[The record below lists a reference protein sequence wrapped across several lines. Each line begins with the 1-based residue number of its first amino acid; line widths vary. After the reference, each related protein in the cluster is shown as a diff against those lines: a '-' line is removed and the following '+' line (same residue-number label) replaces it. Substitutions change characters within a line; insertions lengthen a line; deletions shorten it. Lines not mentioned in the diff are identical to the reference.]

1 MDLIYKSTRN
11 NQETATA
18 SEAILKGLAGEGG
31 LFVPSY
37 IPKLDK
43 SLKELSAMSYQEV
56 AYEVMKLFMT
66 DFTEEAAQTVLNE
79 GGYSAASVNA
89 CQEAKDASGT
99 VLGYVLTVTTHE
111 GYGGDIQFTVGVRN
125 DGTLNGISL
134 LSISETAG
142 LGMQAGDVLVP
153 QFADKNAYPYVYT
166 KTGSTAD
173 NEIDAISGATITTNA
188 VTDGVNAGVYYFQT
202 MLQQG
207 AGEGAAN
214 E

>member
-1 MDLIYKSTRN
+1 MKSMLKDAGILFAITLVAGLLLGCVYQITKEPIAR
-11 NQETATA
+11 QEALA
-18 SEAILKGLAGEGG
+18 QENACREVFSDAESFEA
-31 LFVPSY
+31 V
-37 IPKLDK
+37 
-43 SLKELSAMSYQEV
+43 
-56 AYEVMKLFMT
+56 T

-142 LGMQAGDVLVP
+142 LGMQAGDILVP
-153 QFADKNAYPYVYT
+153 HLDLLFDYLINKKYADIPIFDFGQSTENSGYILNENLIFQKEGFGGRGVMYNVY
-166 KTGSTAD
+166 
-173 NEIDAISGATITTNA
+173 EYTI
-188 VTDGVNAGVYYFQT
+188 
-202 MLQQG
+202 
-207 AGEGAAN
+207 E
-214 E
+214 

>member
-1 MDLIYKSTRN
+1 MKSMLKDAGILFAITLVAGLLLGCVYQITKEPIAR
-11 NQETATA
+11 QEALA
-18 SEAILKGLAGEGG
+18 QENACREVFSDAESFEA
-31 LFVPSY
+31 V
-37 IPKLDK
+37 
-43 SLKELSAMSYQEV
+43 
-56 AYEVMKLFMT
+56 T
-66 DFTEEAAQTVLNE
+66 DFTEEAAQAVLNE

-153 QFADKNAYPYVYT
+153 QFADKNSYPYVYT

-188 VTDGVNAGVYYFQT
+188 VTNGVNAGVYYFQT
-202 MLQQG
+202 MLQQT